1 MKEKETK
8 AYFWRG
14 EWDDAIRRMVQ
25 EKMGRRTEGVCY
37 DGTEI
42 AVYDNDG
49 ILKFEPTPLF
59 VREWI
64 EANPSP
70 KISKDQFLHQLGERV
85 AALETA
91 LAEKGGSL

>member
-1 MKEKETK
+1 MKEKENK
-8 AYFWRG
+8 AYFWSG
-14 EWDDAIRRMVQ
+14 EWNDALCNMVRERMNRRA
-25 EKMGRRTEGVCY
+25 EGVINE
-37 DGTEI
+37 GKEI

-64 EANPSP
+64 EANPAP
-70 KISKDQFLHQLGERV
+70 ETSKDQFLHQLGERV
-85 AALETA
+85 AALEAA